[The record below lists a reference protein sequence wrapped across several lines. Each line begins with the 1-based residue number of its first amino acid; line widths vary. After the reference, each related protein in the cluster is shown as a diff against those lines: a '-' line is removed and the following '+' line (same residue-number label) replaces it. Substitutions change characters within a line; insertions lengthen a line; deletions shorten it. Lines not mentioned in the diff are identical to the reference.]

1 MENWLLRRLV
11 CPVSRQRLRRAVEDD
26 VSQIVARVEA
36 GLGLPEDLD
45 LTGVE
50 DWLVT
55 EDGHRAYPVIGG
67 TPHLLTDQ
75 SLVL

>member
-1 MENWLLRRLV
+1 MENWLLGRLV
-11 CPVSRQRLRRAVEDD
+11 CPVSRQRLRRAAEND
-26 VSQIVARVEA
+26 VSQILARVEA
-36 GLGLPEDLD
+36 GLDLPEDLNF
-45 LTGVE
+45 TEVE
-50 DWLVT
+50 GWLVT